1 MRVPSKEQIENLRK
15 AYPTGSLVELI
26 FMDDVQAP
34 PVGTKGRVIGVDDM
48 GSIMVKWE
56 TGSSLSIVYGV
67 DACRK
72 IEVEK

>member
-1 MRVPSKEQIENLRK
+1 MRVPSKEQIEKLNK

-56 TGSSLSIVYGV
+56 TGSSLSLIYGV
-67 DACRK
+67 DTCRK
-72 IEVEK
+72 IETEK